1 MIKLITIFFIVVI
14 STFVHAQE
22 LKIYSDQLEVNRNEQ
37 LSTFTG
43 NVHVIGDQFELW
55 SKELLVKTDD
65 TERTISEILALKDV
79 KINRENVIAQG
90 QNATYFPEKN
100 TIHMRGNVEVTENN
114 NTIYCEELFM
124 DIDNSSTIMTG
135 NSSDRVEAIIFSN

>member
-14 STFVHAQE
+14 STFVNAQE

>member
-14 STFVHAQE
+14 STFVNAQE

-100 TIHMRGNVEVTENN
+100 TLHMRGNVEVTENN